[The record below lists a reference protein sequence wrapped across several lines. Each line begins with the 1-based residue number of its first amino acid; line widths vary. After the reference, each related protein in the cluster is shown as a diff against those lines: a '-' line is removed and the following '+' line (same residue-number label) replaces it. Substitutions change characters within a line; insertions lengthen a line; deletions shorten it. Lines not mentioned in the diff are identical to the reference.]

1 MATPKNSGKTQANG
15 KPKKLLTSGLSPDI
29 GKATQFKKG
38 QSGNPAGPK
47 PGYKHISTHI
57 REMLEDEEF
66 DGFIV
71 NNTGGMTEYKGK
83 PIKAILRAMAIKAM
97 SGDARA
103 FEALSKYGY
112 GTTVEVKGLEAAP
125 IEAVVRFVDAGQPST
140 N

>member
-1 MATPKNSGKTQANG
+1 MATRKKAGENQAND
-15 KPKKLLTSGLSPDI
+15 KPVKLLRNGATPDI
-29 GKATQFKKG
+29 GKATQFKPG
-38 QSGNPAGPK
+38 QSGNPAGLPK
-47 PGYKHISTHI
+47 GFKHISTHI
-57 REMLEDEEF
+57 RELLEDEEF
-66 DGFIV
+66 EGFIV